1 MFRELALGKLFP
13 FIVQVYY
20 HFRVDIFF
28 VISVKFPENLESR
41 TPFIDY

>member
-1 MFRELALGKLFP
+1 MFRELALGKLFT
-13 FIVQVYY
+13 FIVQLYY

-28 VISVKFPENLESR
+28 ISAKFPENLESR